1 MMKACLRFF
10 WTCIVCIFS
19 ASSQAIIMSPT
30 VLEIDTQ
37 SGGMAQ
43 VVVTNNSTQK
53 VPLETSLRRLIFQ
66 PDGGFI
72 SQQIED
78 GSLLFFPL
86 ATVLQPG
93 QSQVFRLQW
102 VGAELTTSE
111 SYFLRFSQP
120 LLASEFASDSNA
132 LTSNLS
138 QQDSG
143 ISVQVNYNALVHI
156 FSNNQNA
163 KVSLHVSED
172 GSVTLKNS
180 GNRYTYTELL
190 HFFNTENRWQTTLNK
205 ALGEHFIPPMS
216 SIVITPVQPIPAGD
230 YRGIVQ

>member
-1 MMKACLRFF
+1 MKACLRFLG
-10 WTCIVCIFS
+10 TCIICIFS
-19 ASSQAIIMSPT
+19 ASAQAIIMSPT
-30 VLEIDTQ
+30 VLEMDTQ

-72 SQQIED
+72 SQQVED

-102 VGAELTTSE
+102 VGAEPTTSE

-120 LLASEFASDSNA
+120 LLASEFASDSPVLANTA
-132 LTSNLS
+132 P
-138 QQDSG
+138 QHESG

-156 FSNNQNA
+156 YSNNQTP

-172 GSVTLKNS
+172 GSVTLKNR

-190 HFFNTENRWQTTLNK
+190 HFFDTENRWQTTLNK

-216 SIVITPVQPIPAGD
+216 SIVITPAQPIPAGD